1 MTIADETT
9 LLSERRV
16 TDLNRRDVL
25 CQGLA
30 GLAAAGS
37 GSLLLAETA
46 APTNATPDLHN
57 YQDFLDK
64 KGIPQI
70 APAAVW
76 KPTHP
81 DILGPFHVPGSPFRG
96 KVTAPLAE
104 GITLVVRG
112 RLWGFDTKK
121 PVSNAVLDVWQA
133 DHKGRYDMT
142 NPRQPP
148 KWHEFQNRIRL
159 VTDETGYYEY
169 ETIRPAAYRA
179 GGGVRPAHI
188 HYMVQAP
195 GYGRLITQLYF
206 KDDPYL
212 ARDRWARKSNLLIAP
227 QEKKVPKGKYQL
239 ATFDIVL
246 ARAEQASRK

>member
-1 MTIADETT
+1 M
-9 LLSERRV
+9 
-16 TDLNRRDVL
+16 TDLNRRNLL

-37 GSLLLAETA
+37 GSLLLAEEA

-70 APAAVW
+70 APTATW
-76 KPTHP
+76 EPTHP
-81 DILGPFHVPGSPFRG
+81 DILGPFHVPGAPFRG
-96 KVTAPLAE
+96 KVTAPLAK
-104 GITLVVRG
+104 GTVLVVRG
-112 RLWGFDTKK
+112 RLWGFDTRK
-121 PVSNAVLDVWQA
+121 PIKHAVLDVWQA
-133 DHKGRYDMT
+133 DHLGRYDMT
-142 NPRQPP
+142 DPRQPP
-148 KWHEFQNRIRL
+148 EWHEFRNRIRL

-179 GGGVRPAHI
+179 GRGIRPAHI

-206 KDDPYL
+206 KGDPNL
-212 ARDRWARKSNLLIAP
+212 AKDRSARQSNLLIAP
-227 QEKKVPKGKYQL
+227 QQKKVTGGTYQL

-246 ARAEQASRK
+246 ARSTRASRKRK

>member
-1 MTIADETT
+1 M
-9 LLSERRV
+9 
-16 TDLNRRDVL
+16 TDLNRRNLL

-30 GLAAAGS
+30 GLAAVSSGS
-37 GSLLLAETA
+37 SLLLAEEA
-46 APTNATPDLHN
+46 APTDATPDVHN
-57 YQDFLDK
+57 YESFLDK
-64 KGIPQI
+64 RGIPQV
-70 APAAVW
+70 APAAAW
-76 KPTHP
+76 EPTHP
-81 DILGPFHVPGSPFRG
+81 DILGPFFVTGAPFRG

-104 GITLVVRG
+104 GQVLVVRG

-121 PVSNAVLDVWQA
+121 PIKNAVLDVWQA

-142 NPRQPP
+142 DPRQPP
-148 KWHEFQNRIRL
+148 EWHEFRNRIRL

-179 GGGVRPAHI
+179 GRGIRPAHI

-206 KDDPYL
+206 KGDPNL
-212 ARDRWARKSNLLIAP
+212 AKDRSARQSNLLIAP
-227 QEKKVPKGKYQL
+227 QQKKVTGGTYQL

-246 ARAEQASRK
+246 AKSNRASRKRK